1 MSLESKKTTADSKLV
16 EEHLVVTCGGL
27 IHNQQLTHPTLVTMV
42 GHGIIVFKDVIALTV
57 SEVRLLRCA
66 QKHIL
71 NKKHLSLNFKAFGV
85 VTWLHAQHAIMVHVK
100 SLTVWQNAF
109 VQLDGF

>member
-57 SEVRLLRCA
+57 SKVRFGRCEPNLT
-66 QKHIL
+66 KLGIL
-71 NKKHLSLNFKAFGV
+71 TNLTMAIIMALSVFPEIAWFN
-85 VTWLHAQHAIMVHVK
+85 
-100 SLTVWQNAF
+100 S
-109 VQLDGF
+109 